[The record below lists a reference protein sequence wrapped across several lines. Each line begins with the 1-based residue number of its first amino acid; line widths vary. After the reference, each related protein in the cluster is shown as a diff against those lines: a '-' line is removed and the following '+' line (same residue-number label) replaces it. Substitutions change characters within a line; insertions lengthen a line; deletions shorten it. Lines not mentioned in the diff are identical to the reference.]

1 MNEKLDEQVN
11 QMRDPGRHSTE
22 NRGLLFQEQTAGGTD
37 RLCKNDRR
45 RDGEKM
51 NINPMMQ
58 EQLRQLQSNP
68 KEFIRKTG
76 ANIPEELM
84 NDPKAMVMHM
94 INTNQV
100 SNPILQMVQP
110 MIRQMGGR

>member
-1 MNEKLDEQVN
+1 MHEKLDKQTD
-11 QMRDPGRHSTE
+11 QMRNPGRHSTE
-22 NRGLLFQEQTAGGTD
+22 NRGLLFQKQTAGGTD
-37 RLCKNDRR
+37 RLRKNDRR
-45 RDGEKM
+45 RDRKSM

-58 EQLRQLQSNP
+58 EQLRKLQSNP
-68 KEFIRKTG
+68 KEFIKQTG

-110 MIRQMGGR
+110 MIRQLGGR